1 MITPNETRV
10 PFIIEKKKVILVD
23 DVLYT
28 GRSVRAAMDAMIA
41 FGRPD
46 KVELLILIDRIH
58 SRDLPVEANY
68 VGKKVNTIKSQK
80 VLDELKEQNKIE
92 DNIWLIDKKVIK

>member
-80 VLDELKEQNKIE
+80 VLVELKEQNKIE